1 MARSLVTWV
10 GLALTL
16 TPTLALILTPRLTPR
31 LVLVGVRST
40 TASSTTA
47 LTTPTTLTSTRA
59 ASPASSASLPV
70 HGVDITPVIWVGIF
84 SLLREILL
92 GQQGLITMLTRL
104 Q

>member
-70 HGVDITPVIWVGIF
+70 HGVDITPVLVESIVHGRWF
-84 SLLREILL
+84 SCYPICWWLRC
-92 GQQGLITMLTRL
+92 R
-104 Q
+104 